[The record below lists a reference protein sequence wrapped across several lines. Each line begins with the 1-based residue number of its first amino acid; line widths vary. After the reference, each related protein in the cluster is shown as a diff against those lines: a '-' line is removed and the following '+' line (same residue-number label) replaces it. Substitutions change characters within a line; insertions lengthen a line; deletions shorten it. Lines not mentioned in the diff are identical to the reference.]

1 MNVSAAIA
9 DPLLLRVK
17 RERDK
22 QDVRDRRD
30 SKFRVRSSENI
41 ELRTS
46 NPRVSL
52 ISPFPP
58 VSRAKTV
65 FPQPASKRLILTT
78 DMTENSQ
85 EAVVC
90 LPQR

>member
-30 SKFRVRSSENI
+30 SKFTVRSSENFG
-41 ELRTS
+41 LQPS

-52 ISPFPP
+52 VPP
-58 VSRAKTV
+58 VSLGN
-65 FPQPASKRLILTT
+65 RLILTT

>member
-52 ISPFPP
+52 VAPFPP
-58 VSRAKTV
+58 VSFGNR
-65 FPQPASKRLILTT
+65 FILTT

-85 EAVVC
+85 EEVVC

>member
-9 DPLLLRVK
+9 DPPLLRVK

-58 VSRAKTV
+58 VSLGN
-65 FPQPASKRLILTT
+65 RLILTT

>member
-52 ISPFPP
+52 VAPFPP
-58 VSRAKTV
+58 VSFGNR
-65 FPQPASKRLILTT
+65 FILTT

>member
-22 QDVRDRRD
+22 QDVRD
-30 SKFRVRSSENI
+30 SKFRIRSSENFG
-41 ELRTS
+41 LQPS

-52 ISPFPP
+52 VPP
-58 VSRAKTV
+58 VSLGN
-65 FPQPASKRLILTT
+65 RLILTT

-85 EAVVC
+85 EAVV
-90 LPQR
+90 

>member
-30 SKFRVRSSENI
+30 SKFRVRSSENFG
-41 ELRTS
+41 LQTS

-52 ISPFPP
+52 VPP
-58 VSRAKTV
+58 VSLGN
-65 FPQPASKRLILTT
+65 RLIITT

>member
-22 QDVRDRRD
+22 KDVRERRD
-30 SKFRVRSSENI
+30 SKFGVRGSEYFS
-41 ELRTS
+41 LQT
-46 NPRVSL
+46 VSL
-52 ISPFPP
+52 VALFPP
-58 VSRAKTV
+58 VSLSNR
-65 FPQPASKRLILTT
+65 FILTT
-78 DMTENSQ
+78 DTRKNSQ
-85 EAVVC
+85 KAVVG